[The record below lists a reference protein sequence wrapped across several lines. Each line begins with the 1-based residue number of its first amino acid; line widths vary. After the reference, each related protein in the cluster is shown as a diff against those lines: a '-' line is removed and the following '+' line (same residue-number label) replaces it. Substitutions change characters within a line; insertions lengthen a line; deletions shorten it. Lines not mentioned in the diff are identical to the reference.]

1 MRLTSMPGTAVS
13 RMGGTKSKMIVRKV
27 VASATVIAAATIGG
41 QAAASAATTSTAH
54 ATASQAVA
62 HTVRTYTVQP
72 GDTLS
77 GIAAKFGVSWK
88 KLYAKNK
95 KVIGSNPNRIFAG
108 QVLKLPAGAAAV
120 PLQQA
125 PVSST
130 PQQSQPVTGSG
141 SQSASSGSQTSSGSQ
156 SASSGSQTSSSQ
168 QGQQSAGSGG
178 GGQVSTAGG
187 SSFQQCVSWRESGN
201 TPTDPDGLY
210 GFLPSTWHQL
220 GYSGTAGQASV
231 ATQQAAFSKAYAMW
245 GTSPWAPY
253 DGC

>member
-1 MRLTSMPGTAVS
+1 
-13 RMGGTKSKMIVRKV
+13 MIVRKV

-54 ATASQAVA
+54 ATARHAEANQA
-62 HTVRTYTVQP
+62 RTYTVQP

-77 GIAAKFGVSWK
+77 GIAARFGISWK
-88 KLYAKNK
+88 SLYAKNK
-95 KVIGSNPNRIFAG
+95 KAIGSNPDLIFAG

-120 PLQQA
+120 PAQQA

-141 SQSASSGSQTSSGSQ
+141 SQSASSSSGSQ
-156 SASSGSQTSSSQ
+156 SASSPSGSQSASSSSSGQQASSQ
-168 QGQQSAGSGG
+168 QSASSG
-178 GGQVSTAGG
+178 GGQVSTTGQSA
-187 SSFQQCVSWRESGN
+187 FEKCVSWRESGN

-220 GYSGTAGQASV
+220 GYSGSAGQASA
-231 ATQQAAFSKAYAMW
+231 ATQHAAFQKAYSMW

>member
-1 MRLTSMPGTAVS
+1 
-13 RMGGTKSKMIVRKV
+13 MIVRKV
-27 VASATVIAAATIGG
+27 VASATVIAAAAVGG

-54 ATASQAVA
+54 TVARQAEASQ
-62 HTVRTYTVQP
+62 VRTYTVQP

-77 GIAAKFGVSWK
+77 GIAARFGISWK
-88 KLYAKNK
+88 SLYAKNK

-120 PLQQA
+120 PARQV

-130 PQQSQPVTGSG
+130 PQQSQPVT
-141 SQSASSGSQTSSGSQ
+141 SSGSQ
-156 SASSGSQTSSSQ
+156 SASSGSQSASTGSQASSSQ
-168 QGQQSAGSGG
+168 QGQQPASSGSGG
-178 GGQVSTAGG
+178 PASTAGS

-231 ATQQAAFSKAYAMW
+231 ATQNEAFAKAYAMW

>member
-1 MRLTSMPGTAVS
+1 
-13 RMGGTKSKMIVRKV
+13 MIVRKV

-54 ATASQAVA
+54 PAASQAVA

-77 GIAAKFGVSWK
+77 GIAARFGISWK

-108 QVLKLPAGAAAV
+108 QVLRLPAGAAAV
-120 PLQQA
+120 PVRQA

-130 PQQSQPVTGSG
+130 PQQSQPVTGS
-141 SQSASSGSQTSSGSQ
+141 ASQ

-168 QGQQSAGSGG
+168 QGQQQSAGSGG

-231 ATQQAAFSKAYAMW
+231 ATQQAAFSKAYAM
-245 GTSPWAPY
+245 
-253 DGC
+253 

>member
-1 MRLTSMPGTAVS
+1 
-13 RMGGTKSKMIVRKV
+13 MIVRKV

-41 QAAASAATTSTAH
+41 QAAASAATTSTAQTVARH
-54 ATASQAVA
+54 AEA
-62 HTVRTYTVQP
+62 HKVRTYTVQP

-77 GIAAKFGVSWK
+77 GIAARFGISWK
-88 KLYAKNK
+88 SLYAKNK
-95 KVIGSNPNRIFAG
+95 KVVGSNPNRIFAG

-120 PLQQA
+120 PAQQV

-130 PQQSQPVTGSG
+130 PQQSQPVTSSG
-141 SQSASSGSQTSSGSQ
+141 SQPASSSSGSQPASSSSGQASSQQSASS
-156 SASSGSQTSSSQ
+156 
-168 QGQQSAGSGG
+168 G
-178 GGQVSTAGG
+178 GGQVSTAGQ
-187 SSFQQCVSWRESGN
+187 SSFQKCVAWRESGN
-201 TPTDPDGLY
+201 TATDPDGLY

-231 ATQQAAFSKAYAMW
+231 ATQNEAFAKAYSMW

>member
-1 MRLTSMPGTAVS
+1 
-13 RMGGTKSKMIVRKV
+13 MGGTKSSMIVRKV

-54 ATASQAVA
+54 ATARHAEANQA
-62 HTVRTYTVQP
+62 RTYTVQP

-77 GIAAKFGVSWK
+77 GIAARFGISWK
-88 KLYAKNK
+88 SLYAKNK
-95 KVIGSNPNRIFAG
+95 KAIGSNPNLILAG

-120 PLQQA
+120 PAQQA
-125 PVSST
+125 PVTST

-141 SQSASSGSQTSSGSQ
+141 SQSASSGSQSASSSSSGQ
-156 SASSGSQTSSSQ
+156 SASSSSSGQSASSQ
-168 QGQQSAGSGG
+168 QPASS
-178 GGQVSTAGG
+178 GGQVSTAGQ
-187 SSFQQCVSWRESGN
+187 SAFEKCVSWRESGN

-210 GFLPSTWHQL
+210 GFLPSTWQQL
-220 GYSGTAGQASV
+220 GYSGTAGQASA
-231 ATQQAAFSKAYAMW
+231 ATQHAAFQKAYAMW

>member
-1 MRLTSMPGTAVS
+1 
-13 RMGGTKSKMIVRKV
+13 MIVRKV

-41 QAAASAATTSTAH
+41 QAAASAATTSTVH
-54 ATASQAVA
+54 TTASHAVA
-62 HTVRTYTVQP
+62 HTVRTYTVRP

-77 GIAAKFGVSWK
+77 GIAARFGISWK

-95 KVIGSNPNRIFAG
+95 KVIGSNPDRIFAG

-120 PLQQA
+120 PVQEA

-130 PQQSQPVTGSG
+130 PQQSQPVT
-141 SQSASSGSQTSSGSQ
+141 SSGSQ
-156 SASSGSQTSSSQ
+156 SASVSSGSQSASAPSGSQTSASQ
-168 QGQQSAGSGG
+168 QGQQSASSG
-178 GGQVSTAGG
+178 GGQVSTAGQ

-201 TPTDPDGLY
+201 TATDPDGLY

-220 GYSGTAGQASV
+220 GYSGTAGQASA
-231 ATQQAAFSKAYAMW
+231 ATQNEAFSKAYSMW

>member
-1 MRLTSMPGTAVS
+1 
-13 RMGGTKSKMIVRKV
+13 MIVRKV

-41 QAAASAATTSTAH
+41 QAAASAATTPTAH
-54 ATASQAVA
+54 TVARHAEATQ
-62 HTVRTYTVQP
+62 VRTYTVQA

-77 GIAAKFGVSWK
+77 GIAARFGIPWK
-88 KLYAKNK
+88 SLYAKNK

-120 PLQQA
+120 PAPQA

-130 PQQSQPVTGSG
+130 PQQSQPVT
-141 SQSASSGSQTSSGSQ
+141 SSGSQ
-156 SASSGSQTSSSQ
+156 SASSGSQSASTGSQTSSSQ
-168 QGQQSAGSGG
+168 LGQQSASSGS
-178 GGQVSTAGG
+178 GGQVSTAGQ
-187 SSFQQCVSWRESGN
+187 SSFQKCVAWRESGN
-201 TPTDPDGLY
+201 TATDPDGLY

-231 ATQQAAFSKAYAMW
+231 ATQNEAFSKAYSMW

>member
-1 MRLTSMPGTAVS
+1 
-13 RMGGTKSKMIVRKV
+13 MIVRKV

-54 ATASQAVA
+54 AAARHTVA
-62 HTVRTYTVQP
+62 QHTVRTYTVRP

-77 GIAAKFGVSWK
+77 GIAVRYGISWK

-95 KVIGSNPNRIFAG
+95 KVIGSNPNLIFAG
-108 QVLKLPAGAAAV
+108 QVLKLPAGARAV

-130 PQQSQPVTGSG
+130 PQSQPVTSAGSQSASPDSQPATSG
-141 SQSASSGSQTSSGSQ
+141 SQSASSGSQSATSGSQASSQ
-156 SASSGSQTSSSQ
+156 SASS
-168 QGQQSAGSGG
+168 G
-178 GGQVSTAGG
+178 GGQVSTAGQ

-210 GFLPSTWHQL
+210 GFLPSTWHEL

-231 ATQQAAFSKAYAMW
+231 ATQNEAFAKAYSMW
-245 GTSPWAPY
+245 GTSPWAAY

>member
-1 MRLTSMPGTAVS
+1 
-13 RMGGTKSKMIVRKV
+13 MIVRKV

-77 GIAAKFGVSWK
+77 GIAAKFGISWK

-141 SQSASSGSQTSSGSQ
+141 SQP
-156 SASSGSQTSSSQ
+156 ASSGSQTSSSQ

-178 GGQVSTAGG
+178 GGQASTAAG

>member
-1 MRLTSMPGTAVS
+1 
-13 RMGGTKSKMIVRKV
+13 MIVRKV

-54 ATASQAVA
+54 AAARHAEA
-62 HTVRTYTVQP
+62 HKARTYTVQP
-72 GDTLS
+72 GDALS
-77 GIAAKFGVSWK
+77 GIAARFGISWK
-88 KLYAKNK
+88 SLYAKNK
-95 KVIGSNPNRIFAG
+95 KAIGSNPNLIFAG

-120 PLQQA
+120 PAQQA
-125 PVSST
+125 PVSSA
-130 PQQSQPVTGSG
+130 PQSQPVTGSG
-141 SQSASSGSQTSSGSQ
+141 SQPASPSSGSQPASPSSGSQ
-156 SASSGSQTSSSQ
+156 SASSSPGGQQASSQ
-168 QGQQSAGSGG
+168 QSASSG
-178 GGQVSTAGG
+178 GGQVSTAGQ
-187 SSFQQCVSWRESGN
+187 SAFEKCVSWRESGN

-231 ATQQAAFSKAYAMW
+231 ATQRAAFGKAYAMW

>member
-1 MRLTSMPGTAVS
+1 
-13 RMGGTKSKMIVRKV
+13 MIVRKV

-54 ATASQAVA
+54 AAAHHAEANQA
-62 HTVRTYTVQP
+62 RTYTVQA

-77 GIAAKFGVSWK
+77 GIAARFGISWK
-88 KLYAKNK
+88 SLYAKNK
-95 KVIGSNPNRIFAG
+95 KVIGSNPNRIFVG

-120 PLQQA
+120 PAQLM

-130 PQQSQPVTGSG
+130 PQQSQPVTGSS
-141 SQSASSGSQTSSGSQ
+141 SQSASSSSGSQ
-156 SASSGSQTSSSQ
+156 SASSSSSGQQASSQ
-168 QGQQSAGSGG
+168 QSASSG
-178 GGQVSTAGG
+178 GGQVSTAGQ

-201 TPTDPDGLY
+201 TATDPDGLY

-231 ATQQAAFSKAYAMW
+231 ATQNEAFAKAYSMW

>member
-1 MRLTSMPGTAVS
+1 
-13 RMGGTKSKMIVRKV
+13 MGGTKSSMIVRKV

-54 ATASQAVA
+54 ATARHAEANQA
-62 HTVRTYTVQP
+62 RTYTVQP

-77 GIAAKFGVSWK
+77 GIAARFGISWK
-88 KLYAKNK
+88 SLYAKNK
-95 KVIGSNPNRIFAG
+95 KAIGSNPNLILAG

-120 PLQQA
+120 PAQQA
-125 PVSST
+125 PVTST

-141 SQSASSGSQTSSGSQ
+141 SQSASSGSQSASSGSQ
-156 SASSGSQTSSSQ
+156 SASSSSSGQSASSSSSGQQASSQ
-168 QGQQSAGSGG
+168 QSASS
-178 GGQVSTAGG
+178 GGQVSTAGQ
-187 SSFQQCVSWRESGN
+187 SAFEKCVSWRESGN

-210 GFLPSTWHQL
+210 GFLPSTWQQL
-220 GYSGTAGQASV
+220 GYSGTAGQASA
-231 ATQQAAFSKAYAMW
+231 ATQHAAFQKAYAMW

>member
-1 MRLTSMPGTAVS
+1 MPGTAVG
-13 RMGGTKSKMIVRKV
+13 RMGGTKSSMIVRKV

-54 ATASQAVA
+54 TVA
-62 HTVRTYTVQP
+62 RHAEAHKVRTYTVQP

-77 GIAAKFGVSWK
+77 GIAARFGISWK
-88 KLYAKNK
+88 SLYAKNK

-120 PLQQA
+120 PAQQV

-130 PQQSQPVTGSG
+130 PQQSQPVT
-141 SQSASSGSQTSSGSQ
+141 SSGSQ
-156 SASSGSQTSSSQ
+156 SASSGSQSASTGSQSASTGSQASSQ
-168 QGQQSAGSGG
+168 QGQQSASSGS
-178 GGQVSTAGG
+178 GGQVSTAGS

-231 ATQQAAFSKAYAMW
+231 ATQNEAFAKAYSMW

>member
-1 MRLTSMPGTAVS
+1 
-13 RMGGTKSKMIVRKV
+13 MIVRKV

-54 ATASQAVA
+54 AAA
-62 HTVRTYTVQP
+62 HHAEAQKARTYTVQP

-77 GIAAKFGVSWK
+77 GIAAKFGISWH

-120 PLQQA
+120 PAQLA

-130 PQQSQPVTGSG
+130 PQQSQPVT
-141 SQSASSGSQTSSGSQ
+141 SSGSQ
-156 SASSGSQTSSSQ
+156 SASSSSGSQSASSSSSGQQASSQ
-168 QGQQSAGSGG
+168 QSASSGS
-178 GGQVSTAGG
+178 GGQVSTAGQ

-231 ATQQAAFSKAYAMW
+231 ATQNEAFAKAYAMW